1 MARTPLT
8 LAANAFG
15 SPRLASKCLRQG
27 EAVFDE
33 LRGQWELQIGPAEL
47 AALETHLA
55 TLVGALP
62 VRPDAPGWIAYDLGG
77 PA

>member
-1 MARTPLT
+1 MARSPLT

-15 SPRLASKCLRQG
+15 SPLLASKCLWRG
-27 EAVFDE
+27 EAIFDE

-47 AALETHLA
+47 ATLETHLA

-62 VRPDAPGWIAYDLGG
+62 VRPDAPGWIARDLGG